1 MLPPTRFASLPA
13 GTRQGTDGVT
23 YPRGFRAAG
32 VACGIKRS
40 RRLDLGLLVSDE
52 PCVSAAF
59 FTQNAAAAAPVIVT
73 RDHCRQGAIRACV
86 VNSGNANACTG
97 AQGEAAALRMR
108 SAAAQAL
115 SLADDEVAVS
125 STGVIGPQLPIEK
138 VETGI
143 AEASAQLSADG
154 GLRFSSA
161 IRTTDRSLKRGSL
174 HVKVPGGEVRLGFAT
189 KGAGMICPNMAT
201 TLSFVTCDAAVSA
214 DNWQEL
220 VREAVAVSFN
230 RITVDGQESTNDM
243 VLALAN
249 GASGV
254 QLDDEGRRIVGEALN
269 AAMISLAIAVAAD
282 GEGASTVV
290 RLSVTGAADT
300 GEAEAVARAIADSP
314 LVKTAFYGDD
324 ANWGRVAQAA
334 GQALSRQQAGLA
346 RPLRPLALPLQLD
359 IAFGP
364 VTVVAG
370 DQERTLTAS
379 EQTQLRDHLEL
390 AEVDLSIDL
399 HRGEAATHLYFSDLT
414 HQYVTLNAEYTT

>member
-1 MLPPTRFASLPA
+1 MLPATRFASLPA
-13 GTRQGTDGVT
+13 GVRQGTDGVT
-23 YPRGFRAAG
+23 YPHGFRAAG

-73 RDHCRQGAIRACV
+73 RGTCRRGAIRSCV

-108 SAAAQAL
+108 AAAARAL

-138 VETGI
+138 IETGI
-143 AEASAQLSADG
+143 EEASLQLSADG

-189 KGAGMICPNMAT
+189 KGAGMICPDMAT
-201 TLSFVTCDAAVSA
+201 TLSFVTCDAALEA
-214 DNWQEL
+214 DEWHEL
-220 VREAVAVSFN
+220 ACEAVGVSFN

-254 QLDDEGRRIVGEALN
+254 RLDDDGRRLVGEALK
-269 AAMISLAIAVAAD
+269 AAMISLAVAVAAD

-290 RLSVTGAADT
+290 RLSVSGASDA

-334 GQALSRQQAGLA
+334 GQALSRLQRG
-346 RPLRPLALPLQLD
+346 PVHTIRPLALPLHLD

-370 DQERTLTAS
+370 DRQRPLTAG
-379 EQTQLRDHLEL
+379 EAAQLRDHLEL
-390 AEVDLSIDL
+390 PEVDLSVHL

>member
-1 MLPPTRFASLPA
+1 MLPATRFASLPA
-13 GTRQGTDGVT
+13 GVRQGTDGVT
-23 YPRGFRAAG
+23 YPQGFRAAG

-40 RRLDLGLLVSDE
+40 RRLDLGLLVSDR

-59 FTQNAAAAAPVIVT
+59 FTQNAASAAPVNVT
-73 RDHCRQGAIRACV
+73 RDGCRAGAIRACV

-97 AQGEAAALRMR
+97 AEGEAAALRMR
-108 SAAAQAL
+108 AAAAQVL
-115 SLADDEVAVS
+115 SLPDEEVAVA
-125 STGVIGPQLPIEK
+125 STGVIGRRLPIEK
-138 VETGI
+138 VESGI
-143 AEASAQLSADG
+143 ADASAQLSADG

-189 KGAGMICPNMAT
+189 KGAGMICPDMAT
-201 TLSFVTCDAAVSA
+201 TLSFVTCDAALPA
-214 DNWQEL
+214 DDWHGL
-220 VREAVAVSFN
+220 VCEAVGLSFN

-254 QLDDEGRRIVGEALN
+254 RLDGEGRHLVGEALK

-290 RLSVTGAADT
+290 RLSVAGAADA
-300 GEAEAVARAIADSP
+300 GEAEAVARHIADSP

-324 ANWGRVAQAA
+324 ANWGRVAQAV
-334 GQALSRQQAGLA
+334 GQALARRQRGPASSG
-346 RPLRPLALPLQLD
+346 RPLVLPLLLD

-364 VTVVAG
+364 VSVVAG
-370 DQERTLTAS
+370 DCERPLSGS
-379 EQTQLRDHLEL
+379 EAAQLRDHLEL
-390 AEVDLSIDL
+390 PEVDLSVHL

>member
-1 MLPPTRFASLPA
+1 MLPATRFASLPA
-13 GTRQGTDGVT
+13 GVRQGTDGVT
-23 YPRGFRAAG
+23 HPHRFRAAG

-73 RDHCRQGAIRACV
+73 RDHCRRGAIRACV

-97 AQGEAAALRMR
+97 AAGEAAALRMR
-108 SAAAQAL
+108 AAAAQAL
-115 SLADDEVAVS
+115 SLTEEEVAVS
-125 STGVIGPQLPIEK
+125 STGVIGPQLPIDK

-143 AEASAQLSADG
+143 EEASAQLSADG

-161 IRTTDRSLKRGSL
+161 IRTTDRSPKRGSL
-174 HVKVPGGEVRLGFAT
+174 QVKVPGGEVRLGFAT
-189 KGAGMICPNMAT
+189 KGAGMICPDMAT
-201 TLSFVTCDAAVSA
+201 MLTFVTCDAALEANDWHDIV
-214 DNWQEL
+214 Q
-220 VREAVAVSFN
+220 EAVQVSFN

-254 QLDDEGRRIVGEALN
+254 RLDVDGRRLVGEALK

-282 GEGASTVV
+282 GEGASTVA
-290 RLSVTGAADT
+290 RLSVTGAADA

-314 LVKTAFYGDD
+314 LVKTAIYGDD
-324 ANWGRVAQAA
+324 ANWGRVAQAT
-334 GQALSRQQAGLA
+334 GQALARRQRGAARNA
-346 RPLRPLALPLQLD
+346 RPLVLPLRLD

-364 VTVVAG
+364 VMVVAG
-370 DQERTLTAS
+370 DRERPLDAS
-379 EQTQLRDHLEL
+379 EAAQLRDHLEL
-390 AEVDLSIDL
+390 PEVDLSVHL
-399 HRGEAATHLYFSDLT
+399 HRGDAATHLYFSDLT

>member
-1 MLPPTRFASLPA
+1 MLPATRFASLPA
-13 GTRQGTDGVT
+13 GVRQGTDGVT
-23 YPRGFRAAG
+23 HPQGFRAAG

-59 FTQNAAAAAPVIVT
+59 FTQNAAAAAPVTVT
-73 RDHCRQGAIRACV
+73 RDTCRQGAIRGCV

-108 SAAAQAL
+108 AAAAQAL

-138 VETGI
+138 IETGI
-143 AEASAQLSADG
+143 VEASLQLSADG

-174 HVKVPGGEVRLGFAT
+174 HVKVPGGEMRLGFAT
-189 KGAGMICPNMAT
+189 KGAGMICPDMAT
-201 TLSFVTCDAAVSA
+201 TLSFVTCDAALEA
-214 DNWQEL
+214 DVWHDL
-220 VREAVAVSFN
+220 VRKAVGASFN

-254 QLDDEGRRIVGEALN
+254 RLDDDGRRLVGEALQ

-282 GEGASTVV
+282 GEGDSTVV
-290 RLSVTGAADT
+290 RLSVTGAADAA
-300 GEAEAVARAIADSP
+300 EAESVARAIADSP

-334 GQALSRQQAGLA
+334 GQALARRQRGCA
-346 RPLRPLALPLQLD
+346 PNVRPLALPLHLD

-370 DQERTLTAS
+370 DRERPLAAG
-379 EQTQLRDHLEL
+379 EAAKLRDHLEL
-390 AEVDLSIDL
+390 PEVDLSVHL
-399 HRGEAATHLYFSDLT
+399 HRGEAVMHLYFSDLT